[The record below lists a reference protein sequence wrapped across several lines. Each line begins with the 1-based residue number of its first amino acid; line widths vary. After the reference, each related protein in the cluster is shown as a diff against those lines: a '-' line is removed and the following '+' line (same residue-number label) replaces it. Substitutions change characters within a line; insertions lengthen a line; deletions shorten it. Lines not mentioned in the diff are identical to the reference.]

1 MTTDEDIVRL
11 SMDKFR
17 GKTSQDV
24 NRVEDLFDDGLIF
37 VHLIGNVTSK
47 RDWIA
52 QMRSGRLI
60 DKRIEPREMSA
71 RVYGRHRRAFRESNV
86 HRGDGRGSGSYNLAF
101 TEVYARRGG
110 QRRDHSARPCRC
122 SLWWQCKENITCGPT
137 TLRPLCFL
145 PAANWALALSPGVL
159 WGRGFDW
166 RGQCGSVLWGE

>member
-47 RDWIA
+47 RDRIA

-86 HRGDGRGSGSYNLAF
+86 HRGDGRG
-101 TEVYARRGG
+101 
-110 QRRDHSARPCRC
+110 QRK
-122 SLWWQCKENITCGPT
+122 L
-137 TLRPLCFL
+137 
-145 PAANWALALSPGVL
+145 
-159 WGRGFDW
+159 
-166 RGQCGSVLWGE
+166 